1 MRGNLDYFLARHPMG
16 ARAKAA
22 SATAA
27 ENNGEADE
35 LATFD

>member
-1 MRGNLDYFLARHPMG
+1 ML

-22 SATAA
+22 SATAQ
-27 ENNGEADE
+27 ENDGEADE